1 MDCFENTVNCSVNF
15 YESLKKIIKGNVRS
29 IQKLNGR
36 KIYYNS
42 NSAEK
47 NKRNYG
53 DRLRC
58 YTEEQFRKS
67 CSCLTGQ
74 KDIISAKNK
83 QVLLLTVVVILVVL
97 FVLLIFYLIQEGFF
111 EKTFGKMSKF
121 MSSRLFLPRQGKK

>member
-1 MDCFENTVNCSVNF
+1 M
-15 YESLKKIIKGNVRS
+15 LI
-29 IQKLNGR
+29 
-36 KIYYNS
+36 
-42 NSAEK
+42 
-47 NKRNYG
+47 
-53 DRLRC
+53 
-58 YTEEQFRKS
+58 EEQFRKS